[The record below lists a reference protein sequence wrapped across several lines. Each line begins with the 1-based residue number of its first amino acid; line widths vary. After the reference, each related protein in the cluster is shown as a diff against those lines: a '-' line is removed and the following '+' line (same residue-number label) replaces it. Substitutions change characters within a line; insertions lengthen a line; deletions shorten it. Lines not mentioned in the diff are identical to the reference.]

1 MHDEGLWLVV
11 SSDGG
16 TILEEL
22 NLQRCEEEDEQ
33 AVREECDIDSD
44 SRNAGIHTWEMLMD
58 MIKRGDEATETE
70 DSFGDLMLKE
80 WATSTLSFSIRGE
93 ESNMVDTLFSRSVD
107 AVVATDDID
116 VSEYD
121 PANSMSMEDMPPPNS
136 LVGSMIRASSAERS
150 PFLLAD
156 QGFHKSLILI
166 VRDDVDCS
174 EGVILNHMTMESI
187 MLGDGK
193 TCLPVRYG
201 GPMQVSEPIMYL
213 YSNESLDCVGV
224 QMGNSEIYSCTEDE
238 IIESIELGLASADD
252 FLAIQGISV
261 WKKNGGVGGVKG
273 DVDEGFF
280 EIVPSE
286 SKSKVWGTLI
296 SQRKLSRVNF
306 EDNLAL
312 IQRAWVQAGGK
323 RVDDGDGEDTL
334 VFGTDVDVSTLA
346 DEALRRWVAVYLLDE

>member
-1 MHDEGLWLVV
+1 
-11 SSDGG
+11 
-16 TILEEL
+16 
-22 NLQRCEEEDEQ
+22 
-33 AVREECDIDSD
+33 
-44 SRNAGIHTWEMLMD
+44 
-58 MIKRGDEATETE
+58 
-70 DSFGDLMLKE
+70 
-80 WATSTLSFSIRGE
+80 
-93 ESNMVDTLFSRSVD
+93 
-107 AVVATDDID
+107 
-116 VSEYD
+116 
-121 PANSMSMEDMPPPNS
+121 
-136 LVGSMIRASSAERS
+136 
-150 PFLLAD
+150 
-156 QGFHKSLILI
+156 
-166 VRDDVDCS
+166 
-174 EGVILNHMTMESI
+174 

-323 RVDDGDGEDTL
+323 RVDDGDGEDAL

-346 DEALRRWVAVYLLDE
+346 DEALRRWVAVYLLDEQGLLKFFALSSALK